1 MYSAELKETALA
13 LIADGKPA
21 VEVAR
26 ELDIPPG
33 TLATWKAAAGK
44 APKRKAKRGPRD
56 AEKFAKLRERT
67 AELRAKG
74 KTQIQIAEKLGV
86 SKSSVARWSLEA
98 EAEAEAKTAA
108 KAKPKPKLTAA
119 KPKPVERTNP
129 APGPEPSAEYLAAAE
144 ARRQLTHMSQTVL
157 GHAGYELRVGELQG
171 RLEAITIERD
181 ALRRALDRITTGA

>member
-1 MYSAELKETALA
+1 MYSAELKETAMA
-13 LIADGKPA
+13 LIADGKPSA
-21 VEVAR
+21 EVAR

-44 APKRKAKRGPRD
+44 AAKPKRKARGSV
-56 AEKFAKLRERT
+56 EKFELLRARS

-74 KTQIQIAEKLGV
+74 KTQIQIAKKLGV
-86 SKSSVARWSLEA
+86 SKSSVARWCLEA
-98 EAEAEAKTAA
+98 AEAEAKTAA

-119 KPKPVERTNP
+119 KPKPVEHTNP

-144 ARRQLTHMSQTVL
+144 ARRQLAHMSQTVL